1 MAKLP
6 FVVEPKLKPI
16 TELVGTDISGKIEI
30 ERRGYLS
37 VAEKSF
43 MQVQAQSDE
52 TTQRMVALT
61 RKVGTEFKM
70 DMQEAYSK
78 LTETMTGSTDGI
90 CGEISAKYKEEVE
103 EILSYM
109 SSMQERTLLMKAL
122 CMIMYRVDS
131 SFDVN
136 GITEVHPELIEA
148 LCELYDD
155 EEERSTK
162 RILEVM
168 EIDEEEADANA
179 IDALEKK

>member
-1 MAKLP
+1 MTKLP

-16 TELVGTDISGKIEI
+16 TELVGTDNSGKIEI
-30 ERRGYLS
+30 ERRGYLTA
-37 VAEKSF
+37 AEKSF

-52 TTQRMVALT
+52 TTQRMVSLT
-61 RKVGTEFKM
+61 RKVGTTFKL
-70 DMQEAYSK
+70 DMQDAYSK
-78 LTETMTGSTDGI
+78 LTDAMTGDTKGVT
-90 CGEISAKYKEEVE
+90 GEIAVKYRKEID
-103 EILSYM
+103 EILTYM

-136 GITEVHPELIEA
+136 GVTEIHPELIEA

-162 RILEVM
+162 RILEVL
-168 EIDEEEADANA
+168 EIDEKEADASA